1 MYFFSTNFL
10 SLKCYSNNGE
20 NMKKIII
27 ISIILLILTIF
38 ISNYIYTN
46 RNSLLTNFNTE
57 TDENTY
63 YFIEEG
69 VYDNKDIIENNF
81 NKTYPY
87 IIDYSNNKFYVY
99 LGITNNLEVSKKLEE
114 IYLNHNINVKRRNK
128 KLTSSEF
135 YNNIIQFD
143 LLIKATSDEEEI
155 LKIEEVVLANYEE
168 MIKNN

>member
-1 MYFFSTNFL
+1 
-10 SLKCYSNNGE
+10 
-20 NMKKIII
+20 MKKIII